1 MRLLM
6 FLEDYRFG
14 IHVEASGKSNSKS
27 KTATV
32 SIEMN
37 DADWSVLVEIYST
50 VRKCMHDTRS
60 VFSQDLDFRT
70 LHGCEEFVGYE
81 ARMILN

>member
-1 MRLLM
+1 LRLLM

-14 IHVEASGKSNSKS
+14 IHVEASGKSNSKP

-37 DADWSVLVEIYST
+37 DAHWSVLMEIYST
-50 VRKCMHDTRS
+50 VRNACMIHAS
-60 VFSQDLDFRT
+60 SLVRT
-70 LHGCEEFVGYE
+70 WTSALCTDVKNSLATKHG
-81 ARMILN
+81 